1 MISQKTYIILDYIKD
16 NLDDPRKA
24 VLQISKIKLPNG
36 KKLGINNA
44 EIAYEKGVG
53 YVVKDKNK
61 YRFNA
66 TAYIKKCN
74 NLIRS
79 KIKKKEKKMILF

>member
-74 NLIRS
+74 NLIRRS
-79 KIKKKEKKMILF
+79 KIKKKKKKKK